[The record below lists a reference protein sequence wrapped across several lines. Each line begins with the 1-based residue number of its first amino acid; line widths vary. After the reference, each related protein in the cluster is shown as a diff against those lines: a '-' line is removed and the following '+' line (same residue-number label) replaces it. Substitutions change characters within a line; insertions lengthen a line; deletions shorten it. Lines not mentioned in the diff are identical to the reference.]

1 MKKAVLRAYLNSLN
15 SGIREYIESEIKGT
29 EIIKEIR
36 ENDSIKIIGVK
47 KPSIKISKKKRD
59 K

>member
-29 EIIKEIR
+29 EIINEIR

>member
-15 SGIREYIESEIKGT
+15 SGIREYIESGIKGT
-29 EIIKEIR
+29 EIINKIR

-47 KPSIKISKKKRD
+47 KPSIKISKKKSD